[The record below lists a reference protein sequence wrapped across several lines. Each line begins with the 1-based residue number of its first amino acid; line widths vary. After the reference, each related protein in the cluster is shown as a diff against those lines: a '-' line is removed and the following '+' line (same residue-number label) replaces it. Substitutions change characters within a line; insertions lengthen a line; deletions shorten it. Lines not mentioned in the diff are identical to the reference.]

1 MELVMLGTGA
11 AAVVQCYNTCFTL
24 SEKKQPEKSQH
35 FLVDTGGGNGILKV
49 LKDADISLK
58 DIHDV
63 FISHGHNDHVLG
75 IIWIITMIGQLTNK
89 RIYEGE
95 LRIYCHE
102 ELAELI
108 KKLCYL
114 TLHNTIT
121 DHFEKTIRFVVIE
134 DEMECEV
141 LGNKIKFFD
150 IQSTKE
156 KQFGFVLTTRKGRRV
171 GFCGDE
177 PLNEKNA
184 CKINGCDWLV
194 HEAFC
199 LYEEREIF
207 KPYRRHHSTV
217 KDACEIAERLQVKNL
232 LLCHT
237 EETHLSERKQLYTKE
252 GSMYFKGK
260 LFVPYDG
267 ERFLIES

>member
-24 SEKKQPEKSQH
+24 SEGSQH
-35 FLVDTGGGNGILKV
+35 FLVDTGGGNGILRV
-49 LKDADISLK
+49 LKDADIPLK

-75 IIWIITMIGQLTNK
+75 SIWIITMIGQLMNK
-89 RIYEGE
+89 KIYEGE
-95 LRIYCHE
+95 LRIFCHE

-121 DHFEKTIRFVVIE
+121 DHFGKQIRFVVIE
-134 DEMECEV
+134 DGKEYEV
-141 LGNKIKFFD
+141 FGNEVKFFD

-156 KQFGFVLTTRKGRRV
+156 KQFGFVMTTRKGSRI

-177 PLNEKNA
+177 PLNEENECNLNA
-184 CKINGCDWLV
+184 CDWLV

-217 KDACEIAERLQVKNL
+217 KDACETAERLRIKNL

-237 EETHLSERKQLYTKE
+237 EETHLSERKALYSKE
-252 GSMYFKGK
+252 GSAYYTGN
-260 LFVPYDG
+260 LFVPNDG
-267 ERFLIES
+267 ERLIIET

>member
-11 AAVVQCYNTCFTL
+11 ASVVQCYNTCFTL
-24 SEKKQPEKSQH
+24 SEKSQH

-49 LKDADISLK
+49 LKDAEIPLK

-63 FISHGHNDHVLG
+63 FVSHGHNDHVLG

-89 RIYEGE
+89 KIYEGE
-95 LRIYCHE
+95 FRIYCHE

-121 DHFEKTIRFVVIE
+121 DHFGKAIRFVVIE
-134 DEMECEV
+134 DGMEYEV
-141 LGNKIKFFD
+141 FGNKVKFFD

-156 KQFGFVLTTRKGRRV
+156 KQFGFVMTTKKGSRI

-177 PLNEKNA
+177 PLNEKNTY
-184 CKINGCDWLV
+184 KVEKCDWLV

-199 LYEEREIF
+199 LYEAREIF

-217 KDACEIAERLQVKNL
+217 KDACEIAEKLQVKNL

-237 EETHLSERKQLYTKE
+237 EETHLSERKELYSKE
-252 GSMYFKGK
+252 GCMYFKGN
-260 LFVPYDG
+260 LFVPNDG
-267 ERFLIES
+267 ERFVVES